1 MRETFL
7 SCRGSEERKRA
18 ASGLFRAKQ
27 DGNECSP
34 KKNSRKK
41 EEKEKKNKRET
52 ERQRERHSEEELV
65 PWARVVWLSNESAD
79 ETRIRDAAKM
89 FSRNKEVSY
98 RALSPFLS
106 LKCQSFKCCFDVAAS
121 KSGRPEGGGYS
132 PPPYLS
138 LSLRVRLLTRFGN

>member
-1 MRETFL
+1 MSGILPR
-7 SCRGSEERKRA
+7 RGSGLRPDYFARNKTETSVRRRKIR
-18 ASGLFRAKQ
+18 GK
-27 DGNECSP
+27 G
-34 KKNSRKK
+34 KKKK
-41 EEKEKKNKRET
+41 ERIK

-132 PPPYLS
+132 PPPCLS

>member
-1 MRETFL
+1 M
-7 SCRGSEERKRA
+7 
-18 ASGLFRAKQ
+18 
-27 DGNECSP
+27 
-34 KKNSRKK
+34 
-41 EEKEKKNKRET
+41 
-52 ERQRERHSEEELV
+52 

-106 LKCQSFKCCFDVAAS
+106 LKCQNFKCCFDVAAS

-132 PPPYLS
+132 PPPCLS
-138 LSLRVRLLTRFGN
+138 LSEGAPSDAVWQLEEKEKEKIRRNNVRI